1 MIKFIKKKIFIAMA
15 ILVMLVA
22 FMCIRGAQNV
32 NAAVSYKE
40 VDSLD
45 VGSIKSGTKTS
56 GDFTFSQ
63 STGAYTSKPEFDFVV
78 TGKGDTVTMTYN
90 NTKQYDIRKV
100 RLGVSVSLADN
111 ADFKITKGTTSTTK
125 AITNDN
131 NTEFDV
137 ELPSSTAKID
147 FTFIATEDCPY
158 ASINQ
163 VQFWVHEITLYE
175 INPQESATITA
186 GTGVHDVFLSSKTG
200 VTTGDA
206 SGTFYDEGTTVYG
219 YARIYGSYKPQSDWT
234 FICKDTS
241 LDKPYYLYLIGTK
254 TINGAA
260 VNFGTITAI
269 LRDPKAITLNNNGGE
284 GSGSVTITPNQSTTV
299 DLSEISKDCADFV
312 GWNTKADGSGI
323 TYTSTLSKDDIDVL
337 FGDGI
342 ETLYAQWML
351 ASNIQNVID
360 LIDAI
365 GTVTLDSEEAIVAAR
380 SAYGALTEGE
390 KTAVSNYATLTA
402 AEARLDEIKTNIAT
416 GDNVKSLI
424 DAIGEVTYPES
435 GDKINAARN
444 AYDALTN
451 DEQRARVTNYA
462 TLTDAETLY
471 NTLKVNG
478 ANAVS
483 NMINNLGEAT
493 LDSEDE
499 IVAARSAYDALTK
512 EQKELIKAEVYGKL
526 TSAEATL
533 KSIHDQIAADAVKE
547 LIANIGDV
555 EYSETIKNKLYTAN
569 TRYEALTADQ
579 KVLVTN
585 YNELETKTNIYVRV
599 EAVYVLI
606 DSINNVTYNNSCKKS
621 INEARSAYDS
631 LSDDEKELV
640 TNYNE
645 LETKTNIYVRVEA
658 VCVLIDSINNV
669 KYNNSCKESINEA
682 RSAYDSLS
690 DDEKELVIN
699 YSKLT
704 NAETK
709 YNDLKNDHEVF
720 VGWMIALGIIL
731 GIILVLGIVYVL
743 FFFVFNKWIVI
754 DEKPVRVFRIGK
766 KNDNVRLLKMTFMVI
781 YRDEEAI
788 FNKKEDINN

>member
-1 MIKFIKKKIFIAMA
+1 MIRFIKKRLLLAIA
-15 ILVMLVA
+15 ILALLVG
-22 FMCIRGAQNV
+22 FMYIGKAQDV
-32 NAAVSYKE
+32 NAAVLYNE

-45 VGSIKSGTKTS
+45 VGSIKGGTTTS

-63 STGAYTSKPEFDFVV
+63 ATGAYTSKPEFDFVV

-100 RLGVSVSLADN
+100 RLGVSVSIAYN
-111 ADFKITKGTTSTTK
+111 ADFQITKGTTSTTK

-137 ELPSSTAKID
+137 ELPSSNNKIV
-147 FTFIATEDCPY
+147 FTFIATEDSPY

-175 INPQESATITA
+175 INPQKSATITA
-186 GTGVHDVFLSSKTG
+186 GTGVHDVFLSSNTG

-219 YARIYGSYKPQSDWT
+219 YARLYGSYAPQSDWT

-241 LDKPYYLYLIGTK
+241 LDKPYYLYLIGSK

-260 VNFGTITAI
+260 VDFGTINAI
-269 LRDPKAITLNNNGGE
+269 LRDPKSITLNNNGGD
-284 GSGSVTITPNQSTTV
+284 GSGSVAITPNESTTV
-299 DLSEISKDCADFV
+299 DLGEICKDYADFA

-323 TYTSTLSKDDIDVL
+323 TYTSTLSEDDIDVL

-342 ETLYAQWML
+342 ETLYAQWVL

-380 SAYGALTEGE
+380 SAYDALTNGE

-416 GDNVKSLI
+416 GDSVKSLI
-424 DAIGEVTYPES
+424 DAIGEVTYPAS
-435 GDKINAARN
+435 GNKINDARS

-462 TLTDAETLY
+462 TLTSAETAY
-471 NTLKVNG
+471 EELKVNG

-483 NMINNLGEAT
+483 NMINNLGEIT

-499 IVAARSAYDALTK
+499 VITARSAYDALTK
-512 EQKELIKAEVYGKL
+512 EQKELITVEVYEKL
-526 TSAEATL
+526 TSAEATI

-555 EYSETIKNKLYTAN
+555 EYSEAIKNKLDTAN
-569 TRYEALTADQ
+569 TRYEALTVDQ

-585 YNELETKTNIYVRV
+585 YNVLEEKVAIYNRV
-599 EAVYVLI
+599 DNVYVSI
-606 DSINNVTYNNSCKKS
+606 ESINKVSYSNSSKKS
-621 INEARSAYDS
+621 INEARAAYDM
-631 LSDDEKELV
+631 LSDDEKLLV
-640 TNYNE
+640 T
-645 LETKTNIYVRVEA
+645 
-658 VCVLIDSINNV
+658 
-669 KYNNSCKESINEA
+669 
-682 RSAYDSLS
+682 
-690 DDEKELVIN
+690 N

-704 NAETK
+704 SAETK

-720 VGWMIALGIIL
+720 VGWMIALGIVL
-731 GIILVLGIVYVL
+731 GIILVLGVVYVL
-743 FFFVFNKWIVI
+743 FFFVFNKWIMV
-754 DEKPVRVFRIGK
+754 DDKPVRVFRIGK

-788 FNKKEDINN
+788 FNKKDDIK

>member
-1 MIKFIKKKIFIAMA
+1 MIRFIKKKFVIVIA
-15 ILVMLVA
+15 ILAMLVT
-22 FMCIRGAQNV
+22 FMYIGGAQNV
-32 NAAVSYKE
+32 NAAVLYNE

-45 VGSIKSGTKTS
+45 VGSITSGTKTS

-63 STGAYTSKPEFDFVV
+63 GTAAYTSKPEFSFNV

-111 ADFKITKGTTSTTK
+111 ADFQITKGTTSTTK
-125 AITNDN
+125 AITGDN

-137 ELPSSTAKID
+137 ELPSSNNKIV

-158 ASINQ
+158 VGMNQ

-175 INPQESATITA
+175 INPQYEATITA
-186 GTGVHDVFLSSKTG
+186 GTGVHDVFLSSSTG

-206 SGTFYDEGTTVYG
+206 SGTTYDNETTVYG
-219 YARIYGSYKPQSDWT
+219 YARIYGSYGPQSDWT

-241 LDKPYYLYLIGTK
+241 LDKPYYLYLIGSK
-254 TINGAA
+254 TINAAA
-260 VNFGTITAI
+260 VDFGTINAI

-299 DLSEISKDCADFV
+299 NLSGISKDYADFV

-342 ETLYAQWML
+342 ETLYAQWTL
-351 ASNIQNVID
+351 ASNIQNVIN

-365 GTVTLDSEEAIVAAR
+365 GTVTLDSEEEIVAAR
-380 SAYGALTEGE
+380 NAYDALTDGE

-402 AEARLDEIKTNIAT
+402 AETRLDEIKTNIAT

-435 GDKINAARN
+435 GDKINAARI

-451 DEQRARVTNYA
+451 NEQRVRVTNYDV
-462 TLTDAETLY
+462 LTEAETSY
-471 NTLKVNG
+471 DTLKVNG

-483 NMINNLGEAT
+483 DMINNLGEAS
-493 LDSEDE
+493 LDIEDDV
-499 IVAARSAYDALTK
+499 IATRGAYDALTE
-512 EQKELIKAEVYGKL
+512 EQKELITEEVYRKL
-526 TSAEATL
+526 TSAEATI
-533 KSIHDQIAADAVKE
+533 KSIHDQKAADAVKE

-555 EYSETIKNKLYTAN
+555 KYSEAIKNKLDTAN

-599 EAVYVLI
+599 EIVYVM
-606 DSINNVTYNNSCKKS
+606 
-621 INEARSAYDS
+621 
-631 LSDDEKELV
+631 
-640 TNYNE
+640 
-645 LETKTNIYVRVEA
+645 
-658 VCVLIDSINNV
+658 IDSINNV
-669 KYNNSCKESINEA
+669 KYNNSCKKSINEA
-682 RSAYDSLS
+682 REAYDSLS
-690 DDEKELVIN
+690 DDEKALVIN
-699 YSKLT
+699 YSQLT
-704 NAETK
+704 SAETK

-743 FFFVFNKWIVI
+743 FFFVFNKWIVV
-754 DEKPVRVFRIGK
+754 DGKPVRVFRIGK
-766 KNDNVRLLKMTFMVI
+766 KNDSVRLLKMTFMVI
-781 YRDEEAI
+781 YLDEEAI
-788 FNKKEDINN
+788 FNKKEDIK

>member
-1 MIKFIKKKIFIAMA
+1 MIRFIKKKIVYPIIGAIAFVFA
-15 ILVMLVA
+15 LVWAMGSMPEAYAETEYVDISL
-22 FMCIRGAQNV
+22 FNSTYLYQNFDK
-32 NAAVSYKE
+32 NSYTNNG
-40 VDSLD
+40 VTFTWNDSFKISSTD
-45 VGSIKSGTKTS
+45 TNGVWIKSNSTGVITISESYINSKSITHVTAYFGPSGSSDTVSCEIMRGSMSLYDNTVTTTTVFPQPLSIDGS
-56 GDFTFSQ
+56 GDLIVNLTD
-63 STGAYTSKPEFDFVV
+63 ATSNGTDC
-78 TGKGDTVTMTYN
+78 
-90 NTKQYDIRKV
+90 KV
-100 RLGVSVSLADN
+100 G
-111 ADFKITKGTTSTTK
+111 F
-125 AITNDN
+125 AIWLQKE
-131 NTEFDV
+131 NTEAPV
-137 ELPSSTAKID
+137 
-147 FTFIATEDCPY
+147 
-158 ASINQ
+158 
-163 VQFWVHEITLYE
+163 
-175 INPQESATITA
+175 TISA

-206 SGTFYDEGTTVYG
+206 SGTVYSDGTTVYG
-219 YARIYGSYKPQSDWT
+219 YARLYGSYKPQSDWIY
-234 FICKDTS
+234 ICKDNS
-241 LDKPYYLYLIGTK
+241 LDKPYYLYLIGSK

-260 VNFGTITAI
+260 VNFGTINAI

-284 GSGSVTITPNQSTTV
+284 GSGSVTITPNESTTV
-299 DLSEISKDCADFV
+299 DLGEICKDYADFA

-323 TYTSTLSKDDIDVL
+323 TYTSTLSEDDIDVL

-342 ETLYAQWML
+342 ETLYAQWVL
-351 ASNIQNVID
+351 ASNIQNVIN

-380 SAYGALTEGE
+380 SAYDALTNGE

-424 DAIGEVTYPES
+424 DEIGEVTYPAS
-435 GDKINAARN
+435 GNKINAARS

-462 TLTDAETLY
+462 TLTAAETAY
-471 NTLKVNG
+471 EELKVNG

-499 IVAARSAYDALTK
+499 VVAARSAYDALTG
-512 EQKELIKAEVYGKL
+512 EQKILITAEVYGKL

-555 EYSETIKNKLYTAN
+555 EYSEAIKNKLDTAN
-569 TRYEALTADQ
+569 TRYEALTSDQ

-606 DSINNVTYNNSCKKS
+606 DSINNVTYNNSSKKS
-621 INEARSAYDS
+621 INEAR
-631 LSDDEKELV
+631 E
-640 TNYNE
+640 
-645 LETKTNIYVRVEA
+645 
-658 VCVLIDSINNV
+658 
-669 KYNNSCKESINEA
+669 
-682 RSAYDSLS
+682 AYDSLS

-704 NAETK
+704 KAETK

-731 GIILVLGIVYVL
+731 GIILVLGVVYVL

-788 FNKKEDINN
+788 FNKKEDIK